1 MGQMSAHLNQHQMR
15 RLSSNTIAN
24 TMNEGTQC
32 SAILTRSGKKVGGD
46 ESIDTQVTS
55 SPKEQ
60 VVPKGDDVALELN
73 QDPPSIVD
81 KVPKVVPSG
90 CVTKPVVNEF
100 GPSCSQSPMPKVNPT
115 FPQRLKKK
123 KDDEKFQKF
132 LSVFKT
138 LSLNLPLLEALL

>member
-60 VVPKGDDVALELN
+60 VVPKGDEVVEEFH
-73 QDPPSIVD
+73 QSPPSVGY
-81 KVPKVVPSG
+81 KVPTVMPSG
-90 CVTKPVVNEF
+90 YANKPVVKE
-100 GPSCSQSPMPKVNPT
+100 SK
-115 FPQRLKKK
+115 
-123 KDDEKFQKF
+123 
-132 LSVFKT
+132 
-138 LSLNLPLLEALL
+138 